1 MRVKKDPRS
10 ILRAL
15 TVAALLPA
23 AIAIGACR
31 SSSPAPASAPGASEV
46 VAKIGDRNV
55 TLGDIDEEWRK
66 ADASEYADAAFK
78 LYDGRR
84 KALNEIIARQFI
96 AEESKKH
103 GLSPEAYEE
112 AELSKRVAEVTDD
125 EVAAFYAANVREMQG
140 RPIEEVAPI
149 ITRYLTERKRQDAR
163 QQLVAELRK
172 AGPPVMTA
180 LEAPRYDVEV
190 TADDPSYGSDRAVVT
205 IVEFSD
211 YQCPYCLQ
219 AVPILKRIQK
229 DYGDRV
235 RVVWKDFPLTQI
247 HPLALKAAQAAHCA
261 GEQDKYWP
269 YHDRLFD
276 NQSALDTDDLRKH
289 AQTLGLDM
297 ARFNSCLDSS
307 KYADKVREGMET
319 GNRLGVSSTPTLFIN
334 GRVLPGAYPY
344 DDLAAVIE
352 EELARLDR

>member
-1 MRVKKDPRS
+1 MPVLQQARNR
-10 ILRAL
+10 LRAL
-15 TVAALLPA
+15 VVTALLPA
-23 AIAIGACR
+23 ALTAAC
-31 SSSPAPASAPGASEV
+31 SSSAPPAAAGASDV

-55 TLGDIDEEWRK
+55 TMAEIDEEWRTT
-66 ADASEYADAAFK
+66 DAGEQAEASFK

-84 KALNEIIARQFI
+84 KALNEIIAKQFI
-96 AEESKKH
+96 ADASKKA

-112 AELSKRVAEVTDD
+112 AEYSKRVSEVTDD
-125 EVAAFYAANVREMQG
+125 EVAAFYATNLREMQG
-140 RPIEEVAPI
+140 RPLEEVAPV

-163 QQLVAELRK
+163 QKLVAELRK
-172 AGPPVMTA
+172 AGPAVMTA
-180 LEAPRYDVEV
+180 LEAPRYEV
-190 TADDPSYGSDRAVVT
+190 KVADDDPSYGSSGAAVT

-229 DYGDRV
+229 TYGDRV
-235 RVVWKDFPLTQI
+235 RVVWKDYPLTQI

-261 GEQDKYWP
+261 GEQKKYWEF
-269 YHDRLFD
+269 HDRLFD

-289 AQTLGLDM
+289 AQAVALDM
-297 ARFNSCLDSS
+297 PRFNSCFDSS
-307 KYADKVREGMET
+307 KYADRVREGMEM

-344 DDLAAVIE
+344 DDLAAVID

>member
-1 MRVKKDPRS
+1 MPVLKQARYR
-10 ILRAL
+10 LRTL
-15 TVAALLPA
+15 VVTALLPA
-23 AIAIGACR
+23 ALAAACS
-31 SSSPAPASAPGASEV
+31 SSSPPAPAGATDV

-55 TLGDIDEEWRK
+55 TLAEIDEEWRTT
-66 ADASEYADAAFK
+66 DAGEQAEASFK

-84 KALNEIIARQFI
+84 KALNEIIAKQFI
-96 AEESKKH
+96 ADASKKA

-112 AELSKRVAEVTDD
+112 AEYSKRVSEVTDD
-125 EVAAFYAANVREMQG
+125 EVAAFYAANLREMQG
-140 RPIEEVAPI
+140 RPLEEVAPV

-172 AGPPVMTA
+172 AGPAVMTA
-180 LEAPRYDVEV
+180 LEAPRYEV
-190 TADDPSYGSDRAVVT
+190 KVTDDDPSYGSSGAKVT

-229 DYGDRV
+229 TYGDRV
-235 RVVWKDFPLTQI
+235 RVVWKDYPLTQI

-261 GEQDKYWP
+261 GEQKKYWEF
-269 YHDRLFD
+269 HDRLFD

-289 AQTLGLDM
+289 AQAAALDM
-297 ARFNSCLDSS
+297 PRFNSCFDSS
-307 KYADKVREGMET
+307 KYADRVREGMEM

-344 DDLAAVIE
+344 DDLAAIID